1 METKLQNV
9 EEVKKIDV
17 ANMANDLKA
26 FSNQLKEAQEIAGK
40 FIIPDDW
47 KEFKPSGIVLAG
59 MGGSAMGG
67 DLVRN
72 YTQYELKIP
81 FTIIRNYDLPKYVNE
96 NYLVFI
102 SSYSGNTEET
112 VNALYEA
119 INRNAKII
127 CIASGGTIEEE
138 AKKNNLPLIS
148 LPKGFPPRVALGYSF
163 VPILKVLENLN
174 LISDKQGEVN
184 KTKELL
190 EKLGNEYC
198 VENNE
203 NKAKELAEKIYN
215 GGNMVT
221 PVIYGSDNFF
231 SSVAARWQIFIYENA
246 KAYSA
251 IGIFPE
257 LSHNQMMGWLG
268 IQDSFKDFI
277 FILLR
282 NPDEHDAMKKR
293 VEASKNILIEK
304 FGEDKVIEVYPQG
317 ETTLEHIFSL
327 IYLGDWISYYLA
339 ILKGID
345 PTKVELV
352 EKLKTMLKE

>member
-1 METKLQNV
+1 METKLENI
-9 EEVKKIDV
+9 EEVKKIDT

-26 FSNQLKEAQEIAGK
+26 FSDQFKKAREIAGK
-40 FIIPDDW
+40 FSIPEDW
-47 KEFKPSGIVLAG
+47 NDFKPKGIVLAG

-72 YTQYELKIP
+72 YTQYELKVP

-119 INRNAKII
+119 LNRNAKVI
-127 CIASGGTIEEE
+127 CIASGGIIKEE
-138 AKKNNLPLIS
+138 AEKHNLPLIS
-148 LPKGFPPRVALGYSF
+148 LPEGFQPRVALGYSF
-163 VPILKVLENLN
+163 VPILRVLENLN
-174 LISDKQGEVN
+174 LIPTKQ
-184 KTKELL
+184 
-190 EKLGNEYC
+190 EKLDKTQNLIQKLSDQYC
-198 VENNE
+198 IESND

-215 GGNMVT
+215 GGNMLT
-221 PVIYGSDNFF
+221 PVIYGNDDFF
-231 SSVAARWQIFIYENA
+231 STVAARWQIFIYENA

-251 IGIFPE
+251 IGVFPE
-257 LSHNQMMGWLG
+257 LNHNQMMGWLG
-268 IQDSFKDFI
+268 IENSFKDFI

-282 NPDEHDAMKKR
+282 DPDEHEAMKKR

-304 FGEDKVIEVYPQG
+304 FGEDKIIEIYPQG
-317 ETTLEHIFSL
+317 ETTLEHMFSL

-339 ILKGID
+339 ILKRID

-352 EKLKTMLKE
+352 EKLKTLLKE